1 MPKHTPL
8 YEVQKKIGGQF
19 VEFAGWEMPV
29 QYTGIVDEHMAVR
42 QNVGIFDVSHMS
54 NVWVKG
60 PDAAKL
66 IGKCTLYNPDKLKI
80 GQAKYSAFP
89 RDDATIIDDTIF
101 MKFED
106 GFFVVPNAGMNEIVT
121 AWLKKQAQAAGLN
134 VEVTDCS
141 NYYAIIAVQGPK
153 AEALMQNLV
162 ATDIRR
168 EVFGKFKCAKTKVCG
183 ADAILSRTGY
193 TGEDGFEINLANKDA
208 EHVFMTIFENGREYG
223 IRACGLGCRDTLRLE
238 KGMMLAGHEFHGGRT
253 PVEAGIDWA
262 ASWDH
267 DFIGKEVMEKQ
278 KASGQYPHL
287 VGLKM
292 LTKGIPRNEYEI
304 QKDGKKIGAITS
316 GSMSPILKL
325 GIAMGYV
332 PPEFAKIGEQVDVII
347 RGKPEKA
354 EIVKMPFV

>member
-1 MPKHTPL
+1 MLNHTPL
-8 YEVQKKIGGQF
+8 YEIQKKLGGQF

-54 NVWVKG
+54 NIWVKG

-66 IGKCTLYNPDKLKI
+66 ISKCTLYNPDKLKI

-89 RDDATIIDDTIF
+89 REDATIVDDTIF

-121 AWLKKQAQAAGLN
+121 LWLQQNAKKFGYNAD
-134 VEVTDCS
+134 VRDCS
-141 NYYAIIAVQGPK
+141 KDYAILAVQGPN

-162 ATDIRR
+162 GMDITKAL
-168 EVFGKFKCAKTKVCG
+168 FGKFKCAKTKVCG

-193 TGEDGFEINLANKDA
+193 TGEDGFEINIANKDA
-208 EHVFMTIFENGREYG
+208 EHVFMTIFEAGKPFG

-238 KGMMLAGHEFHGGRT
+238 KAMMLAGHEFYGGRT
-253 PVEAGIDWA
+253 PIEAGIDWA

-267 DFIGKEVMEKQ
+267 DFNGKEVMEKQ
-278 KASGQYPHL
+278 KASGQYAHL
-287 VGLKM
+287 VGMKM

-316 GSMSPILKL
+316 GSISPMLKV

-332 PPEFAKIGEQVDVII
+332 PPEYAKTGEQVDVII